1 MTRHPELDL
10 LRTLAVLMMIVFHL
24 AYDLHAFY
32 GWDIDPFAGGW
43 LVIQRMTASLFL
55 LLVGAGFAISWERIN
70 RRFADGEAPVVS
82 QVEPRIAA
90 GGLYRK
96 YAKRGLALIGMGMIV
111 SLVTWVIDP
120 GTYVRFGVL
129 HLIGTGILLLPFFAR
144 MKEWNVVLGMLV
156 ITMGIVVGDAAVPTS
171 LLVPLGFPPA
181 GFSSVDYFPL
191 MPWFGMML
199 MGYGAGY
206 WIYVRHKRPFSF
218 TVDKKLAWMT
228 WPGRKALIIY
238 LVHQPILLALLWGTL
253 GHMKM

>member
-10 LRTLAVLMMIVFHL
+10 LRTLAVVMMIAFHL

-32 GWDIDPFAGGW
+32 GWGIDPFAGGW
-43 LVIQRMTASLFL
+43 LVLQRATASLFL
-55 LLVGAGFAISWERIN
+55 GLVGVGFAISWDRH
-70 RRFADGEAPVVS
+70 
-82 QVEPRIAA
+82 IAHHPHPTA
-90 GGLYRK
+90 SHGSPLLK
-96 YAKRGLALIGMGMIV
+96 YAKRGLALIGIGIIV

-144 MKEWNVVLGMLV
+144 MKEWNVVLGM
-156 ITMGIVVGDAAVPTS
+156 IIMMGVVAGDAALPTS
-171 LLVPLGFPPA
+171 LLIPLGFPPA

-191 MPWFGMML
+191 MPWFGVML
-199 MGYGAGY
+199 IGYGAGY

-228 WPGRKALIIY
+228 WPGRKALWIY
-238 LVHQPILLALLWGTL
+238 LGHQPILIVILWLMMGRPAVI
-253 GHMKM
+253 